1 MILDSRIFFFALIS
15 FVFFKAHKAPAQ
27 TFSFNLQTSSLVF
40 DYSNPSD
47 FNTPRTIP
55 KAFTIDVVNSRSGR
69 YNIYCKL
76 VSNSGQNLTSVPV
89 NLFSVK
95 LNSANFTMGG
105 SYFLPITLGL
115 TDVLIGNVTNRN
127 RRTDTIYY
135 DLILN
140 PLSLNINPDN
150 YSFSFIFTVSE

>member
-1 MILDSRIFFFALIS
+1 MILDSRIFFFVLIS
-15 FVFFKAHKAPAQ
+15 FVFLKVNKAPAQ
-27 TFSFNLQTSSLVF
+27 NFSFNLQTTFLVF

-55 KAFTIDVVNSRSGR
+55 KAFTINVVNSRSGR
-69 YNIYCKL
+69 YKIYCKL
-76 VSNSGQNLTSVPV
+76 VSNSGQNLSSVPV